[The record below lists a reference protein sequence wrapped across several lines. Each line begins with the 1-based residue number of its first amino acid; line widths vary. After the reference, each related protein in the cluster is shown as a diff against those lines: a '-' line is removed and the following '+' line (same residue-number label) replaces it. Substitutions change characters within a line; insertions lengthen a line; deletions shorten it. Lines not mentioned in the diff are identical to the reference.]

1 MDEWVKSRADAPLGA
16 FVAEAAGLD
25 WIRVPGGPRVPLV
38 LDVTADALTLERVTP
53 GAPSTAVADDFG
65 SRLAT
70 MHRTGADAFG
80 APWTGYVGPVA
91 NLLPLDNAD
100 SPTWA
105 EHFAERR
112 VIPALRTARDRGNV
126 ELKDVDDIE
135 QVLGRLAALVPDE
148 PIARL
153 HGDLWNGNVLWS
165 PGRVWLIDPAAHGG
179 HRETDLAMLALFGL
193 PFLDRVLAAYDE
205 SWPLADGWR
214 DRQPVHQLW
223 PLLVHAA
230 LFGGEYGGRAG
241 DAARAAARL

>member
-1 MDEWVKSRADAPLGA
+1 MDVWVKRRADAPLGA

-38 LDVTADALTLERVTP
+38 LDISADALTLERVTVAEP
-53 GAPSTAVADDFG
+53 TTAAADALG
-65 SRLAT
+65 SQLAT
-70 MHRTGADAFG
+70 LHRSGAEAYG

-91 NLLPLDNAD
+91 DLLPLDNAD

-112 VIPALRTARDRGNV
+112 VLPALRTAQDRGHLTPQDAQDV
-126 ELKDVDDIE
+126 EHL
-135 QVLGRLAALVPDE
+135 LGRLDVLVPDE
-148 PIARL
+148 PISRL

-179 HRETDLAMLALFGL
+179 HRETDLAMLSLFGL
-193 PFLDRVLAAYDE
+193 PHLDRVLAAYDE
-205 SWPLADGWR
+205 SDPLTTGWR
-214 DRQPVHQLW
+214 ERQPVHQLW

-230 LFGGEYGGRAG
+230 LFGGDYGPRAG
-241 DAARAAARL
+241 DVARAFA

>member
-38 LDVTADALTLERVTP
+38 LDVTAEALTLERVTP
-53 GAPSTAVADDFG
+53 GAPTADVADDFG
-65 SRLAT
+65 HRLAT
-70 MHRTGADAFG
+70 LHQTGADAFG

-91 NLLPLDNAD
+91 DLLPLDNAD

-112 VIPALRTARDRGNV
+112 VGPALREARDRGRLDERDATAV
-126 ELKDVDDIE
+126 A
-135 QVLGRLAALVPDE
+135 VLLERLSALVPTE
-148 PIARL
+148 PVARL
-153 HGDLWNGNVLWS
+153 HGDLWTGNVLWS

-179 HRETDLAMLALFGL
+179 HRETDLAMLSLFGL
-193 PFLDRVLAAYDE
+193 PFLDRVLASYDE
-205 SWPLADGWR
+205 CWPLQDGWR
-214 DRQPVHQLW
+214 ERLPLHQLW

-230 LFGGEYGGRAG
+230 LFGGDYGRRAG
-241 DAARAAARL
+241 DVARAFV